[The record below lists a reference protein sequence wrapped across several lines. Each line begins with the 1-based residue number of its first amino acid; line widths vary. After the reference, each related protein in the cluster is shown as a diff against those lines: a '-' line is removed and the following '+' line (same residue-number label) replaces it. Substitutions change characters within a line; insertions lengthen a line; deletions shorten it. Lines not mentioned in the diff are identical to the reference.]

1 MQEIELSAGSIEY
14 EDTGGS
20 GPVVVLLHG
29 LAMDGSLWRHVVR
42 ELRADHRCVVP
53 TMPLG
58 SHRRP
63 MRADADLSPHGI
75 ARLEAEFL
83 EALDLREVTLV
94 GIDTGL
100 FQLTAGLYPE
110 RIARLVLTPCEAFEN
125 FPPGLPGR
133 TAEVGIKMP
142 GGTFLLAQALRWHA
156 VRRLP
161 FTFGWMAKRPIPN
174 ELVDAWLRPLQT
186 QRGVRR
192 DLGKYVHTLDKGDML
207 AAAECLRHFD
217 RPALVIW
224 ALEDRVM
231 PPEHGRRLA
240 ELLPH
245 GRLIEIADSYTLIPL
260 DQPGE
265 LARAIRQFIQ
275 DTP

>member
-1 MQEIELSAGSIEY
+1 MQEIELPVGIIEY

-29 LAMDGSLWRHVVR
+29 LVMDGSVWRHVVR
-42 ELRADHRCVVP
+42 ELRNDYRCIVP
-53 TMPLG
+53 TLPVG

-63 MRADADLSPHGI
+63 MRADADLSPLGI
-75 ARLEAEFL
+75 AKLQAEFL
-83 EALDLREVTLV
+83 EALDLHNVTLV
-94 GIDTGL
+94 GNDLGL
-100 FQLTAGLYPE
+100 FQITAGLYPE
-110 RIARLVLTPCEAFEN
+110 RIARLVVTSCEAFEN

-133 TAEVGIKMP
+133 TAEIGIQMP
-142 GGTFLLAQALRWHA
+142 GGAFLMAQLLRLHAL
-156 VRRLP
+156 RRLP
-161 FTFGWMAKRPIPN
+161 LTLGWMAKRPIPD

-186 QRGVRR
+186 QRGIRH
-192 DLGKYVHTLDKGDML
+192 DLNKYVHALDKGDML
-207 AAAECLRHFD
+207 AAAEGLRSFD
-217 RPALVIW
+217 HPALVIW
-224 ALEDRVM
+224 AKEDRVM

-265 LARAIRQFIQ
+265 LARAIRQFIR

>member
-1 MQEIELSAGSIEY
+1 MQEIELSAGIIEY

-20 GPVVVLLHG
+20 NPIVVLLHG
-29 LAMDGSLWRHVVR
+29 LAMDGSVWRKVVQ
-42 ELRADHRCVVP
+42 ELRNDHRCVVP

-63 MRADADLSPHGI
+63 MREDADLSPHGL
-75 ARLEAEFL
+75 AKLQAEFL

-94 GIDTGL
+94 GNDSGI
-100 FQLTAGLYPE
+100 FQITAGLYPE

-142 GGTFLLAQALRWHA
+142 GGTFILAQSLRLHAL
-156 VRRLP
+156 RRLP
-161 FTFGWMAKRPIPN
+161 FTFGWMAKRPIPS
-174 ELVDAWLRPLQT
+174 EIFDAWFRPLQT

-192 DLGKYVHTLDKGDML
+192 DLAKFVHTLDKGDML
-207 AAAECLRHFD
+207 AAAERLRRFD
-217 RPALVIW
+217 RPALVVW
-224 ALEDRVM
+224 APEDRVN
-231 PPEHGRRLA
+231 PREYGRRFA
-240 ELLPH
+240 ELLPN
-245 GRLIEIADSYTLIPL
+245 GRLIEIADSYLLIPE

-265 LARAIRQFIQ
+265 LARAIRQFIR

>member
-1 MQEIELSAGSIEY
+1 MQEIELSAGILEY
-14 EDTGGS
+14 EDTEGL

-29 LAMDGSLWRHVVR
+29 LVMDGSLWRHVVR
-42 ELRADHRCVVP
+42 ELRTDHRCVVP

-63 MRADADLSPHGI
+63 MRANADLSPHGI
-75 ARLEAEFL
+75 AHLQAEFL
-83 EALDLREVTLV
+83 EALDLRDVTLV
-94 GIDTGL
+94 GNDLGL
-100 FQLTAGLYPE
+100 FQITAGLYPE
-110 RIARLVLTPCEAFEN
+110 RIARLVLTSCEAFEN

-133 TAEVGIKMP
+133 AAGLAIKLP
-142 GGTFLLAQALRWHA
+142 GGTFLLAQSLRLRAL
-156 VRRLP
+156 RRLP
-161 FTFGWMAKRPIPN
+161 LTFGWMAKRPIPN
-174 ELVDAWLRPLQT
+174 EIFDAWLRPLQT

-192 DLGKYVHTLDKGDML
+192 DLSKYVHTLAKGDML
-207 AAAECLRHFD
+207 AAAEGLRRFD

-224 ALEDRVM
+224 AKEDRVM

-245 GRLIEIADSYTLIPL
+245 GRLIEIADSYTLIPE

-265 LARAIRQFIQ
+265 LARAIRQFIR
-275 DTP
+275 DMP